1 VTLSQKFPRNRRGP
15 AVCRHAPLC
24 PARVLRPIHVGT
36 WRKEILLLLKWIIAL
51 FALCL
56 LPALAAAQVQFVDA
70 TRSAGIDFHHR
81 HGGTGE
87 KYPMETMGS
96 GAVFFDYDL
105 DGWIDLYFVNSAG
118 SGALYHNRAD
128 GTFTDETQRAGV
140 ADGGYGLG
148 CTAADYDSDGDLD
161 LYITAYGSNT
171 LYRNEGDGT
180 FGSATDQAGIAGPQ
194 LANPGMSTGA
204 AFADYDSDGDLD
216 LYVGNYAQ
224 FRPEIHEPCIRAG
237 NITVYCGP
245 EAFEPQRDVFYR
257 NEGDGTFTDV
267 TDAVGILPAAA
278 KELGSFFI
286 DYDQDFDLDL
296 YVAGDRTPNLLYRN
310 DGGRFAEVGALA
322 GVAYNDMG
330 KPLAGMGVDVG
341 DYDNDGLFDFF
352 VTNYQWETNSLY
364 KNLGNGFFAD
374 ITFQSGLGVPS
385 LQYLAWGTIFID
397 YDNDGDR
404 DLFVANGHLD
414 DNIHLF
420 DAVTYAQQNQVFRND
435 GAARYTDVSDQLGTG
450 LQLQQVSR
458 GAAMADYDNDGDLD
472 VVVANNNQP
481 AALLRNDGGNQGHW
495 LSLHLVGRAVGA
507 QVRVVAGDL
516 TQLDVVRTGSSY
528 LCQSAMRPFFG
539 LGDRDRVDE
548 VEIRWPSGALQ
559 LLQDIAANQ
568 LLTVRE
574 ADAVPRQ

>member
-1 VTLSQKFPRNRRGP
+1 MTLSLKFPRNRRGP

-24 PARVLRPIHVGT
+24 RARVLHPTHVGT

-161 LYITAYGSNT
+161 LYITAYGPNT

-194 LANPGMSTGA
+194 FANPGMSTGA

-245 EAFEPQRDVFYR
+245 EAFKPQRDVFYR

-310 DGGRFAEVGALA
+310 DSGRFAEVGALA

-374 ITFQSGLGVPS
+374 ITFQAGLGVPS
-385 LQYLAWGTIFID
+385 LQYLAWGTLFID

-450 LQLQQVSR
+450 LQLKQVSR
-458 GAAMADYDNDGDLD
+458 GAAMGDYDNDGDLD

-516 TQLDVVRTGSSY
+516 TQVDVVRTGSSY

-559 LLQDIAANQ
+559 RLQDIAANQ

-574 ADAVPRQ
+574 ADAVPR

>member
-1 VTLSQKFPRNRRGP
+1 M
-15 AVCRHAPLC
+15 
-24 PARVLRPIHVGT
+24 
-36 WRKEILLLLKWIIAL
+36 KWIIAL